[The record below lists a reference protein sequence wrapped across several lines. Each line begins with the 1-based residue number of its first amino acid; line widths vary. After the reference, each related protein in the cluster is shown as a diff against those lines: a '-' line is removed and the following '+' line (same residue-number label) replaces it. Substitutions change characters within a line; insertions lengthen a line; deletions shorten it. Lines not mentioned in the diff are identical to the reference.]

1 MSLFVVCI
9 HDESVYVILRYMPN
23 DEPVYVILRYMQT
36 CRARVCHS
44 SLYAN
49 MMSSCMSIF
58 AVGIHDEPLY
68 VILRC
73 THI

>member
-9 HDESVYVILRYMPN
+9 HDESVYVCHSSLYA
-23 DEPVYVILRYMQT
+23 QS
-36 CRARVCHS
+36 RARVCHS

-49 MMSSCMSIF
+49 MPSPCMSFFAICKHDELMSIF

-73 THI
+73 MHI